1 MWKNKKLKSLLA
13 FLLVVFC
20 VVFFVKIYKKDRFNC
35 SDCNVI
41 LISIDTLRADHLGC
55 YEYPKNTTPNIDK
68 FSEDSILF
76 KRCLAQA
83 SSTLISHASIF
94 TSLIPLH
101 HRACFTKKLALPEE
115 NQTIGEILNTNGYKT
130 VSFNDGGQIAS
141 EFGMSQGF
149 DLYDSS
155 TGDQKP
161 DYMTFKAIVDK
172 CTQWIDNNTSKKYFI
187 FLHTYET
194 HHPYTPTENNL
205 KLFESGYEG
214 SLEPHISVDLIF
226 KLFRGKLEISEA
238 DKQHIRNAYDAEIR
252 SMDES
257 FGILVDFLK
266 KKDLY
271 DKTIIIFTSDHGEEF
286 DEHGVIGM
294 HAHTLY
300 DELLHVP
307 LLIKLKKS
315 KLASKKIDTHV
326 GCIDISPTL
335 LNLLGLENFK
345 YAEGKSL
352 VDMIS
357 GKQKEREGFLIAQRD
372 RPDEY
377 KNPEYWTIINKTWK
391 LYKGK
396 LFDLRNDPL
405 ELEDVSKSNQ
415 ELKGELLKSAMEF
428 MKINP
433 LDIQDK
439 ETEIDEKLKE
449 KLKSLGYIK

>member
-1 MWKNKKLKSLLA
+1 MINKKLKGLLA

-20 VVFFVKIYKKDRFNC
+20 VVFFVKIYKKGRLNFP
-35 SDCNVI
+35 DCNVI

-55 YEYPKNTTPNIDK
+55 YGYPKSTTPNIDK

-101 HRACFTKKLALPEE
+101 HRACFTKKRALSEE
-115 NQTIGEILNTNGYKT
+115 NQTIAEILNTNGYKT
-130 VSFNDGGQIAS
+130 ISFNDGGQIS
-141 EFGMSQGF
+141 PEFGMSQGF

-161 DYMTFKAIVDK
+161 DHMTFKAIVDK
-172 CTQWIDNNTSKKYFI
+172 CTQWIDNNASKKFFM

-205 KLFESGYEG
+205 KLFESKYEG
-214 SLEPHISVDLIF
+214 SLEPHISIDLIF

-238 DKQHIRNAYDAEIR
+238 DKQHIRNAYAAEIR

-257 FGILVDFLK
+257 FGILVNFLK
-266 KKDLY
+266 KKNLY
-271 DKTIIIFTSDHGEEF
+271 DNTIIIFTSDHGEEF

-307 LLIKLKKS
+307 LIIKLKKS
-315 KLASKKIDTHV
+315 KLALKKIDTNV

-335 LNLLGLENFK
+335 LDLLGLENFK
-345 YAEGKSL
+345 YAEGESL
-352 VDMIS
+352 VDLIR
-357 GKQKEREGFLIAQRD
+357 GKQTEREGFLIAQRD

-377 KNPEYWTIINKTWK
+377 KNPEYWTIIDKTWK

-405 ELEDVSKSNQ
+405 ELEDVSKSYQ
-415 ELKGELLKSAMEF
+415 ELKGNLLKSAMEF

-439 ETEIDEKLKE
+439 ETEIDDKLKE